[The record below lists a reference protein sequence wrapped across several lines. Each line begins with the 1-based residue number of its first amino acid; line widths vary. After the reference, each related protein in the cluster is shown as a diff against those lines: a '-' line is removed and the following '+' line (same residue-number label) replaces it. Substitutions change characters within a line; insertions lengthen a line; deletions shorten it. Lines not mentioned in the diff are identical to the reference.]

1 MLLSDAVRERDYLKS
16 LLDDLANHLAVLNVN
31 NELDVAKE
39 RTIEFNDLYQK
50 YQQFSVTVQRATSK
64 SVIKVNGK
72 ELSVADAIVIRDI
85 LIEKGNHF
93 KRIQEYAINK
103 GIDKLKLIG
112 LDEIYKETEKIRLDI
127 KTLNSEIEYALW
139 NIEVS

>member
-1 MLLSDAVRERDYLKS
+1 
-16 LLDDLANHLAVLNVN
+16 LLDDLANHLSVLNVGDA
-31 NELDVAKE
+31 NELEVVKE
-39 RTIEFNDLYQK
+39 RTVEFNDLYQK

-64 SVIKVNGK
+64 AVIKVNGK

-85 LIEKGNHF
+85 LIEKINHF
-93 KRIQEYAINK
+93 KRIQEYTINK
-103 GIDKLKLIG
+103 GIDRYKLIN
-112 LDEIYKETEKIRLDI
+112 LDDIYKETEKIRLDI

>member
-16 LLDDLANHLAVLNVN
+16 LLDDLSNHIAVLNVD

-39 RTIEFNDLYQK
+39 RTVEFNDLYQK

-64 SVIKVNGK
+64 AVIKVNGK

-85 LIEKGNHF
+85 LIEKINHF

-103 GIDKLKLIG
+103 GIDKLKMIN
-112 LDEIYKETEKIRLDI
+112 LDDIYKETEKIRLDI